1 MPILMT
7 ETETDTDLLRQY
19 ICEESVVSYTCEED
33 MDKLI
38 QELDDYG
45 IETVEQFEDA
55 YAGCFESQ
63 PYTSAEAQFCEELAD
78 DCGYMGNTNL
88 PSFIA
93 NHIDWQAVWDCELRH
108 DYFTI
113 EADGDT
119 YFFSSH
125 F

>member
-1 MPILMT
+1 MT

-63 PYTSAEAQFCEELAD
+63 PCTSAEAMFCEELAD
-78 DCGYMGNTNL
+78 DCGYMNETNL
-88 PSFIA
+88 PNFIA
-93 NHIDWQAVWDCELRH
+93 YHIDWQAVWDCELRH

-119 YFFSSH
+119 YFFSRH

>member
-1 MPILMT
+1 MT
-7 ETETDTDLLRQY
+7 ITMCGEKALATYVAEEFNGAGLDNEQVQELL
-19 ICEESVVSYTCEED
+19 
-33 MDKLI
+33 

-55 YAGCFESQ
+55 YAGCVDAPAFVS
-63 PYTSAEAQFCEELAD
+63 PEAMFCETLAD

-119 YFFSSH
+119 YFFSRH